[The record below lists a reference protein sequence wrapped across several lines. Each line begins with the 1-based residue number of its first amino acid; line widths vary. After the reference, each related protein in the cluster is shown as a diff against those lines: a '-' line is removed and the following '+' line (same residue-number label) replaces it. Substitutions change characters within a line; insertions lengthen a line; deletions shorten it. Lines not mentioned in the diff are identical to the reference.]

1 MHLNLYVFH
10 VLHCLIFLFQ
20 NYVSKLISKKLP
32 TDKSPWELRV
42 LSQSIDCSSTDTII
56 ILRVHQSL
64 ADGMT
69 LIKILCTKLAD
80 TRASYT
86 AFKVGVRISPD
97 FCYM

>member
-1 MHLNLYVFH
+1 M
-10 VLHCLIFLFQ
+10 
-20 NYVSKLISKKLP
+20 SKKLP
-32 TDKSPWELRV
+32 TDRSPWELRV

-86 AFKVGVRISPD
+86 AFKV
-97 FCYM
+97 CT